1 MRRLPI
7 LRNRQE
13 EPGPAAG
20 APPASPPSP
29 PSAVRA
35 ALEAA
40 RAAPALWLL
49 LDYDGTLVPLTLLPD
64 QALPDAELLL
74 LLRRLAA
81 RPATAV
87 HVVSGRR
94 RDFLERFLGDLPVG
108 LHAEHGFWSRPVG
121 GAWRAVEAPD
131 RSWMVPVRALLA
143 NFQGDT
149 PGTLFEEKTAGFS
162 WHYRAAAPELGRGRA
177 LELSLALA
185 ALLRGTPAEVMQGD
199 HIVEVRPRGVHKGT
213 VPRALAAAAPAGTL
227 FLALGDDRTDED
239 LFAGLPDG
247 SLAVHVGPSDSLAP
261 LRLADVAAARRLLA
275 ELATG

>member
-1 MRRLPI
+1 MHRLLT
-7 LRNRQE
+7 LRSPQE
-13 EPGPAAG
+13 EPGPPAG
-20 APPASPPSP
+20 TPPASPPS
-29 PSAVRA
+29 AIRA
-35 ALEAA
+35 ALEVA

-64 QALPDAELLL
+64 EALPDPELLV

-81 RPATAV
+81 RRATAV
-87 HVVSGRR
+87 HLVSGRK
-94 RDFLERFLGDLPVG
+94 RDFLERFLGGLPAG

-121 GAWRAVEAPD
+121 GVWRAVEAPD
-131 RSWMVPVRALLA
+131 RSWMAPVRALLVD
-143 NFQGDT
+143 FLGGT
-149 PGTLFEEKTAGFS
+149 PGALLEEKTAGYS
-162 WHYRAAAPELGRGRA
+162 WHYRAAEPELGLRQARQ
-177 LELSLALA
+177 LSLGLA

-199 HIVEVRPRGVHKGT
+199 RIVEVRPRGVHKGRIA
-213 VPRALAAAAPAGTL
+213 RALAAAAPPGAL

-275 ELATG
+275 ELAAG